1 MRNTIPGYEFP
12 IIILVTRMTLCLV
25 TLGSWPKHPGSTFPK
40 FGKAP
45 IKRIDKENSLKYVRY
60 YSFFGHQ
67 QNQSTSLY
75 CSAYYVSFK
84 LMLNYSVTTD

>member
-1 MRNTIPGYEFP
+1 MRNTIPGHEFT

-25 TLGSWPKHPGSTFPK
+25 TLGAWRKYPRSTFPK

-45 IKRIDKENSLKYVRY
+45 FKRIDKENSLKYVRD
-60 YSFFGHQ
+60 YSFLGLQ
-67 QNQSTSLY
+67 QNQYTSLY

-84 LMLNYSVTTD
+84 FMLNYSVTTD